1 MALSGFRGLGAAAL
15 AFALAAC
22 SAGTSASSKPSP
34 TPTPSPPGP
43 AMVQVENS
51 PDARPLSGLQ
61 QADLVFEYLTEGG
74 ITRMTALYFH
84 PSGSQKIEPIR
95 SARLI
100 TLRLQKAYQGLIF
113 YSGAS
118 NHVQALIGH
127 NHVPAVRE
135 GSDGGAYFVRDARRA
150 APHNLFSTPDR
161 LARGQQRY
169 APRINYSVN
178 LPLPGLPSP
187 GLSASTSASPSGSA
201 AAAAGKVIFQQ
212 TPLHRVTYTYS
223 ASDGAYAYSFTDS
236 GWGSGP
242 LRDTDTGAAIKVVNV
257 FLIQVAHRGMGYT
270 EDVLGEQGI
279 DFELQSTGPADVF
292 SRGQHLSATWDLSD
306 QSRPLRI
313 LGQNGKPLSLPRGL
327 TWIHLVDPGTR
338 LSIS

>member
-1 MALSGFRGLGAAAL
+1 MALSGLRGLGAAAL
-15 AFALAAC
+15 AFGLAAC
-22 SAGTSASSKPSP
+22 SAGTAGSSKPSP
-34 TPTPSPPGP
+34 TPTPSPLGP

-84 PSGSQKIEPIR
+84 PSGGQKIEPIR

-135 GSDGGAYFVRDARRA
+135 GSDGGAYFARDSRRA

-161 LARGQQRY
+161 LARGQERH
-169 APRINYSVN
+169 APRINYSLT
-178 LPLPGLPSP
+178 LPLPGQPSP
-187 GLSASTSASPSGSA
+187 ASSPSASASPSGSPA
-201 AAAAGKVIFQQ
+201 TAAGKVVFQQ

-223 ASDGAYAYSFTDS
+223 ASNGAYAYSFTDS

-242 LRDTDTGAAIKVVNV
+242 LTDTDSGAAIKVVNV
-257 FLIQVAHRGMGYT
+257 ILIQVAHHGMGYT

-279 DFELQSTGPADVF
+279 DFDLQGSGPAEVF
-292 SRGQHLSATWDLSD
+292 SRGQQLHATWDLSD
-306 QSRPLRI
+306 PSRPLRI
-313 LGQNGKPLSLPRGL
+313 VGSNGKPLSLPRGL
-327 TWIHLVDPGTR
+327 TWIHLVDPGTK
-338 LSIS
+338 LIVS